1 MKNILIICAM
11 KKEAIRIAERL
22 ELEEIEESLFK
33 STKCKHME
41 EELYNKNNKDSNITL
56 LITGIGK
63 QLTAINL
70 TQYLCR
76 NEKPDLIINIG
87 YAGSTDIQVGKW
99 VNISRVYN
107 YEWEI
112 PGEEKYVMLAGGSQ
126 KLELLDNSEI
136 EKVECYSSESFV
148 TETDIEE
155 HVAFDMELH
164 SISLLCEMYEI
175 PLISL
180 KKISDNLSLDK
191 YYENLEEKE
200 VFELESCLDYLD
212 LN

>member
-1 MKNILIICAM
+1 MKNVLIICAM
-11 KKEAIRIAERL
+11 KKEAIRISERL
-22 ELEEIEESLFK
+22 KLEEIEGNLFK

-41 EELYNKNNKDSNITL
+41 EEQYNKNNKDSNIKL